1 MEWPPLITAAAT
13 LTGVYLGYRGAL
25 RVQQRTI
32 RLERQR
38 HIATV
43 AGEALAA
50 VGELQTALTT
60 YQLQWGRRTTALPTI
75 AVAATELIVA
85 GRDWRKAAPTALR
98 AAHSFH
104 RDREHAAQIALAAP
118 TSRLLSALIAVSL
131 LGDQPL
137 QRAADQ
143 LREGVADLLASVGN
157 TKEWKHHITFDSR
170 IHDFRST
177 VDDTLEQLHRPG
189 WLRRQWQTLFRRAG
203 TARQALLRR
212 ARRR

>member
-1 MEWPPLITAAAT
+1 MEWPPVITAAAT

-32 RLERQR
+32 LLERQR

-50 VGELQTALTT
+50 VGELQATLTT
-60 YQLQWGRRTTALPTI
+60 YRLQWGRRTKALPTI

-85 GRDWRKAAPTALR
+85 GRDWMKATPTALR
-98 AAHSFH
+98 AVDSYH
-104 RDREHAAQIALAAP
+104 RDREHAAQTALAAP
-118 TSRLLSALIAVSL
+118 ISRLLSALIAVSL
-131 LGDQPL
+131 LGDRPL

-143 LREGVADLLASVGN
+143 LREGVADLLASAGN
-157 TKEWKHHITFDSR
+157 TKEWKHHITAFESR

-177 VDDTLEQLHRPG
+177 VDDTLEQLQRPG
-189 WLRRQWQTLFRRAG
+189 WLRRQWQTL
-203 TARQALLRR
+203 LRR
-212 ARRR
+212 AEGAR